1 MANTMATKTETA
13 AAGHTSREYQVR
25 RNITQGFMYLI
36 LTLGAVVAIFPF
48 AWMLLTAFKT
58 YGEHSQKVF
67 WPAALTGRPYAN
79 RPPTQEI
86 VVDLH
91 PTDDWHGATASF
103 SPLVEGIIP
112 INAVSQLVAE
122 RLEEK
127 DVEIPFNVL
136 ILAVDTSDDG
146 VQNYD
151 RFMLTVDTRTVEQ
164 FTTRIKLGQWGGPDY
179 AGADR
184 GRWGP
189 HFKVVESRSDQ
200 LVVKQAWN
208 TLTMT
213 FGNYIMAWRE
223 ADFAKYTWNS
233 VRTTLLTITGVVITG
248 TLAAYAFAR
257 MEFPGKN
264 ILFTAYMATYMIP
277 WTVIQIPDYLI
288 IVALE
293 DLFKETFGMPNAWY
307 NNWTALTIP
316 FMVNT
321 FTVFLL
327 RQFFAQIPNEL
338 FDAALIDGC
347 GHLRFLTQI
356 VLPISKAPLMTAVI
370 LNGIWAWNSLQWPLT
385 VTSTAD
391 WRPITVGLAGFIT
404 EAGAET
410 QMIMAGSVITTIPI
424 LVLYFFTQKQFT
436 EGIATTGLK
445 G

>member
-1 MANTMATKTETA
+1 MASTPATAESET
-13 AAGHTSREYQVR
+13 REYRIR
-25 RNITQGFMYLI
+25 RGIVQGFLYLT
-36 LTLGAVVAIFPF
+36 LTLGAVVAVVPF
-48 AWMLLTAFKT
+48 AWMLLTASKT

-67 WPAALTGRPYAN
+67 WPAGLTARPYTNLSPA
-79 RPPTQEI
+79 QEI
-86 VVDLH
+86 VVDMH
-91 PTDDWHGATASF
+91 PTDAWHGSIASF

-112 INAVSQLVAE
+112 VNEVSRLVAE
-122 RLEEK
+122 NLEK
-127 DVEIPFNVL
+127 KGIAIPFNLL
-136 ILAVDTSDDG
+136 ILALDTTDDG
-146 VQNYD
+146 IQNYD
-151 RFMLTVDTRTVEQ
+151 RFVLTVGSRLAEQ

-179 AGADR
+179 EGAAR

-189 HFKVVESRSDQ
+189 HFKVVDASPDQ
-200 LVVKQAWN
+200 LVVKQGWN
-208 TLTMT
+208 VWYMF
-213 FGNYIMAWRE
+213 FGNYITAWRE
-223 ADFAKYTWNS
+223 ANFALYTRNS
-233 VRTTLLTITGVVITG
+233 VIITLLTIAGVVVTG
-248 TLAAYAFAR
+248 ILAAYAFAR

-264 ILFTAYMATYMIP
+264 LLFTAYLATYMIP
-277 WTVIQIPDYLI
+277 WTVVMIPDYLI

-293 DLFKETFGMPNAWY
+293 DFFKETFGITNAWY

-316 FMVNT
+316 FMVNA

-356 VLPISKAPLMTAVI
+356 VLPISKAPLMTVII
-370 LNGIWAWNSLQWPLT
+370 LNGIWAWNSLQWPLI

-391 WRPITVGLAGFIT
+391 WRPITVGLSGFIT
-404 EAGAET
+404 EASAET
-410 QMIMAGSVITTIPI
+410 QLIMAGSVITTIPI